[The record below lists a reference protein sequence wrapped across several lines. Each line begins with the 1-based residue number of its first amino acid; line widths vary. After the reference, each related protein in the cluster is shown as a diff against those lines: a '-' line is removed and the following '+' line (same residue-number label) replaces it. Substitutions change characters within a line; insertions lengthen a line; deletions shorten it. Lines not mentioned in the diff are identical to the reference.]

1 VAADVA
7 PWTARVIGV
16 DQSPAMLKAAAKRVA
31 GFDNVELRQGFLE
44 ALPIA
49 DDECDAALLLLT
61 LSYAA
66 EAAPVLAEMARIL
79 RPGGRAV
86 IVDLMRHDRDDF
98 RAQMGQQTLG
108 FEKGQL
114 LTLLE
119 EAGFEGA
126 RCEPLPP
133 EPEAKGPALLLAA
146 AGKKRRTNDART
158 KETKTQ

>member
-1 VAADVA
+1 
-7 PWTARVIGV
+7 V
-16 DQSPAMLKAAAKRVA
+16 D
-31 GFDNVELRQGFLE
+31 LRQGFLE
-44 ALPIA
+44 ALPVA
-49 DDECDAALLLLT
+49 DGECDAALLLLT

-98 RAQMGQQTLG
+98 RTQMGQQTLG
-108 FEKGQL
+108 FEKATL
-114 LTLLE
+114 LAVLE

-133 EPEAKGPALLLAA
+133 ELGAKGPALLMAA
-146 AGKKRRTNDART
+146 AGKRRRKNDART
-158 KETKTQ
+158 KET